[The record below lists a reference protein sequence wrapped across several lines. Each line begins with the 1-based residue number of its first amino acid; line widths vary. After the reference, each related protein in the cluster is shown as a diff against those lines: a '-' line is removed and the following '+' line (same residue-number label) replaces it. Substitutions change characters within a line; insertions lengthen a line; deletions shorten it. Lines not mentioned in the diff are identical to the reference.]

1 MKKKLKRLTKEQL
14 KRIRENHGLTQAEFA
29 KMAEVSLKSYQ
40 DFEDGTRPISVEF
53 EQLVINAVMERKY
66 F

>member
-29 KMAEVSLKSYQ
+29 KMAEVSLKSYRE
-40 DFEDGTRPISVEF
+40 FEDGTRQISVEF
-53 EQLVINAVMERKY
+53 EQLVISAVMERKY